1 MQLTETP
8 EREMSSLQQN
18 SYWAAPTRRTMERL
32 RSQRPFVK
40 KEKEYLPTR
49 QQRTKKFPEAVSPLP
64 HSSYET
70 HETFIS
76 PGRNETKSRGIRY
89 RQSCSNDRLNT
100 LRRHSRTPQITY
112 EKAPTSSATLMK
124 GRYSATET
132 TFKLLPTGHLM
143 ADDISNT
150 T

>member
-49 QQRTKKFPEAVSPLP
+49 QQRTKM
-64 HSSYET
+64 
-70 HETFIS
+70 
-76 PGRNETKSRGIRY
+76 SRGRISFAALKLR
-89 RQSCSNDRLNT
+89 NT
-100 LRRHSRTPQITY
+100 RNVHN
-112 EKAPTSSATLMK
+112 AGA
-124 GRYSATET
+124 
-132 TFKLLPTGHLM
+132 
-143 ADDISNT
+143 
-150 T
+150 